1 MFPKRSA
8 SPNIQVKKYSRGILN
23 PLNKQY
29 KEQLD
34 RELATRYLE
43 MRKVKSLQRFE
54 QNKIERLR
62 QNFDTRASISRELSD
77 VLLTKPQREK
87 LLSIMPEPSSSILYE
102 KREVPYVK
110 ELVKINLYS
119 LEGKHISISHKDSST
134 PNRSSRLN
142 PIRLVNTER
151 SSNQHKDYEFGRNRI
166 KRNRTPVFLTVGNI

>member
-8 SPNIQVKKYSRGILN
+8 SPNIQVKKYSRGVLN
-23 PLNKQY
+23 PLNKPY

-54 QNKIERLR
+54 KNKIERIK

-87 LLSIMPEPSSSILYE
+87 LLSILPEPSSSILYE
-102 KREVPYVK
+102 KPEVPYLK
-110 ELVKINLYS
+110 DLVKLNLYS
-119 LEGKHISISHKDSST
+119 LEGKQIQISQKDSST
-134 PNRSSRLN
+134 PVRSSRLT

-151 SSNQHKDYEFGRNRI
+151 SISKHRDYEFRRDRI
-166 KRNRTPVFLTVGNI
+166 KRNRTPFFLTDGNI